1 MTYAWREL
9 LSGCRRTPARKPACS
24 GTSLISGSSVML
36 HILETIESHFLGV
49 RIEAFLL
56 DTRIELRVLSKNSC
70 VGSAES
76 LIMA

>member
-1 MTYAWREL
+1 
-9 LSGCRRTPARKPACS
+9 
-24 GTSLISGSSVML
+24 ML
-36 HILETIESHFLGV
+36 HTVPILETIESHFLGV

>member
-1 MTYAWREL
+1 MFWNKPNL
-9 LSGCRRTPARKPACS
+9 LAV
-24 GTSLISGSSVML
+24 GSSAML